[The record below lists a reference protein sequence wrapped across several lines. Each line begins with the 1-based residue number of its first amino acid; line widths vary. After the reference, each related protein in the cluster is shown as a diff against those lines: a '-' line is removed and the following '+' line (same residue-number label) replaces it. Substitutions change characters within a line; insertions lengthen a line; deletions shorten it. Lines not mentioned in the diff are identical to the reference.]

1 MHRIWHVQLC
11 GKLVLRHDRAYEW
24 MDSIDLRGVNEA
36 QRAALKALGA
46 VERADATKA
55 SP

>member
-1 MHRIWHVQLC
+1 ML
-11 GKLVLRHDRAYEW
+11 GLRRGRPYEW
-24 MDSIDLRGVNEA
+24 MDSIDLTGVNEA

-46 VERADATKA
+46 VERADTTKA